1 MGLSFFSLSHRRD
14 KHGSQQIFDTRLSWS
29 SACYVHGWWGQDRWI
44 GGGRSSRYILGCF
57 LAELLLL
64 LSVHYTPQWASINIL
79 YGPFGGPVLNVWSAC
94 GLWIGLRRIYPA
106 RKREDYK
113 EKGLVFWK
121 TSKEPAT
128 LTSTDLLC
136 WTRTIDRTRRLIKR
150 TLFFF
155 FFVRKNNMDK
165 K

>member
-1 MGLSFFSLSHRRD
+1 MNRVEKD
-14 KHGSQQIFDTRLSWS
+14 IS
-29 SACYVHGWWGQDRWI
+29 SA
-44 GGGRSSRYILGCF
+44 
-57 LAELLLL
+57 EE
-64 LSVHYTPQWASINIL
+64 
-79 YGPFGGPVLNVWSAC
+79 
-94 GLWIGLRRIYPA
+94 
-106 RKREDYK
+106 REDYK

-155 FFVRKNNMDK
+155 FFLIRKNNMDK
-165 K
+165 KKRNLNSGVNICI